1 MVERFLPTSQKEQRR
16 VWGIFRRY
24 PTSDN
29 LIAFKRAK
37 ALARRIRRQCQRE
50 SWIQYVSSITSSTT
64 SQQLWRKV
72 KAANGLYRDF
82 NIPILETST
91 ALYSSPLDV
100 TNLIGKT
107 FASVCRQPLPYNC
120 DFDMFEL
127 KRALSSAHNTSPGP
141 DGISY
146 VLLRHLSEDSLVSLL
161 YLFNRI
167 WREQVYP
174 TQWQEAIVIPILK
187 PGKDPKNP
195 LSYRPIAL
203 TSCLCKTLERMV
215 NARLVYQLEKN
226 KCIPLFQSGFR
237 KGRSTLDNIIQ
248 LESKIRNAFVRRNH
262 LVSIFFDIEKAY
274 DRTWRYGILRTL
286 FNFGFRG
293 NLPTFIKM
301 FLNLRTFRVRLGGT
315 LSAPFTQAEG
325 VPQGSILS
333 VTLFICHISSILN
346 ILSPSIQASLYVDDL
361 QISCEG
367 SDMRMIERQLQTA
380 VNNILKWCDTNG
392 HSISASKSCCV
403 HFCRKRGIHPDP
415 EIRIRDIQIPVV
427 PDVLSN
433 TSWGADRT
441 SLLRVYQAIVLSRI
455 DYGCVAYGSACNS
468 TLQKLDPVHHMALR
482 ICSGAFRTSPVQSLY
497 VNCHQLPLDLRRR
510 KLSLAFY
517 FKILSVPSH
526 PLQNVYMS
534 TSMKRLYD
542 ARPSNIRPFMD
553 RMKLHISE
561 LDLPNVHIQ
570 QRNLFLFQP
579 WNTPRFPY
587 INPFATYSKS
597 TVAPVVFQRVF
608 AYHRSQYSRYS
619 AIYTD
624 GSKRADYVGCGVVI
638 EDIMHGYRLDT
649 SCSIFTAEAVAIY
662 RALQLIDS
670 TMPRKYC
677 IYTDSMSVLE
687 ALENYHDRCHPVVCT
702 ILDITSRLYSKG
714 FDIVFC
720 WLPSHV
726 GIIGNEQADS
736 AAKSATTHL
745 PLAVPLSDMKRVI
758 MHHIFKIWQESW
770 SQQLDNKL
778 HSVKPVIGAWPVMPM
793 RRTDVKLTRLRIGH
807 TRFTHRHLLFGEHA
821 PECPS
826 CNVSYTVHHILIDC
840 PVFNHHRITFF
851 HTSILT
857 LSDLVGESPHQ
868 NLFAFIKKIGFLY
881 LI

>member
-1 MVERFLPTSQKEQRR
+1 
-16 VWGIFRRY
+16 
-24 PTSDN
+24 
-29 LIAFKRAK
+29 
-37 ALARRIRRQCQRE
+37 
-50 SWIQYVSSITSSTT
+50 
-64 SQQLWRKV
+64 
-72 KAANGLYRDF
+72 
-82 NIPILETST
+82 
-91 ALYSSPLDV
+91 
-100 TNLIGKT
+100 
-107 FASVCRQPLPYNC
+107 
-120 DFDMFEL
+120 
-127 KRALSSAHNTSPGP
+127 
-141 DGISY
+141 
-146 VLLRHLSEDSLVSLL
+146 
-161 YLFNRI
+161 
-167 WREQVYP
+167 
-174 TQWQEAIVIPILK
+174 
-187 PGKDPKNP
+187 
-195 LSYRPIAL
+195 
-203 TSCLCKTLERMV
+203 
-215 NARLVYQLEKN
+215 
-226 KCIPLFQSGFR
+226 
-237 KGRSTLDNIIQ
+237 
-248 LESKIRNAFVRRNH
+248 
-262 LVSIFFDIEKAY
+262 
-274 DRTWRYGILRTL
+274 
-286 FNFGFRG
+286 
-293 NLPTFIKM
+293 
-301 FLNLRTFRVRLGGT
+301 
-315 LSAPFTQAEG
+315 
-325 VPQGSILS
+325 
-333 VTLFICHISSILN
+333 
-346 ILSPSIQASLYVDDL
+346 
-361 QISCEG
+361 
-367 SDMRMIERQLQTA
+367 MIERQLQTA

-415 EIRIRDIQIPVV
+415 ELRIRAVQIPVV

-455 DYGCVAYGSACNS
+455 DYGCVVYGSACNS
-468 TLQKLDPVHHMALR
+468 TLKKLDPVHHMALR

-510 KLSLAFY
+510 KLSLAYY
-517 FKILSVPSH
+517 FKILYVPSH

-534 TSMKRLYD
+534 TTMKRLYD

-579 WNTPRFPY
+579 WNTPRFHY
-587 INPFATYSKS
+587 INPFVTYSKF

-608 AYHRSQYSRYS
+608 AYHRSQYSSYS
-619 AIYTD
+619 TIYTD

-638 EDIMHGYRLDT
+638 EDIMHGYRLVT

-687 ALENYHDRCHPVVCT
+687 ALENYNDRCHPVVCK

-714 FDIVFC
+714 RDIVFC

-745 PLAVPLSDMKRVI
+745 PLAFPLSDMKRVI

-807 TRFTHRHLLFGEHA
+807 TRLTHRHLLFGEHA

-840 PVFNHHRITFF
+840 PVFNHHRITFLNSS
-851 HTSILT
+851 HLT
-857 LSDLVGESPHQ
+857 LPDLVGEIPHQ
-868 NLFAFIKKIGFLY
+868 NLFAFIRRIGFLF

>member
-1 MVERFLPTSQKEQRR
+1 
-16 VWGIFRRY
+16 
-24 PTSDN
+24 
-29 LIAFKRAK
+29 
-37 ALARRIRRQCQRE
+37 
-50 SWIQYVSSITSSTT
+50 
-64 SQQLWRKV
+64 
-72 KAANGLYRDF
+72 
-82 NIPILETST
+82 
-91 ALYSSPLDV
+91 
-100 TNLIGKT
+100 
-107 FASVCRQPLPYNC
+107 
-120 DFDMFEL
+120 
-127 KRALSSAHNTSPGP
+127 
-141 DGISY
+141 
-146 VLLRHLSEDSLVSLL
+146 
-161 YLFNRI
+161 
-167 WREQVYP
+167 
-174 TQWQEAIVIPILK
+174 
-187 PGKDPKNP
+187 
-195 LSYRPIAL
+195 
-203 TSCLCKTLERMV
+203 
-215 NARLVYQLEKN
+215 
-226 KCIPLFQSGFR
+226 
-237 KGRSTLDNIIQ
+237 
-248 LESKIRNAFVRRNH
+248 
-262 LVSIFFDIEKAY
+262 
-274 DRTWRYGILRTL
+274 
-286 FNFGFRG
+286 
-293 NLPTFIKM
+293 
-301 FLNLRTFRVRLGGT
+301 
-315 LSAPFTQAEG
+315 
-325 VPQGSILS
+325 
-333 VTLFICHISSILN
+333 
-346 ILSPSIQASLYVDDL
+346 
-361 QISCEG
+361 
-367 SDMRMIERQLQTA
+367 MIERQLQTA

-427 PDVLSN
+427 PDVRFLGVIFDRRLTFLPHILHLRKKCEKSLNLLKVLSN

-510 KLSLAFY
+510 KLSLAYY

-534 TSMKRLYD
+534 TSMKRFYD

-561 LDLPNVHIQ
+561 LDLPNV
-570 QRNLFLFQP
+570 P
-579 WNTPRFPY
+579 
-587 INPFATYSKS
+587 
-597 TVAPVVFQRVF
+597 PVVFQRVF

-687 ALENYHDRCHPVVCT
+687 ALENYHDRCDLVVCT

-726 GIIGNEQADS
+726 GIIGNEQADN

-745 PLAVPLSDMKRVI
+745 PLVVPLSDMKRVI
-758 MHHIFKIWQESW
+758 MHHIFKIWQEWW

-778 HSVKPVIGAWPVMPM
+778 HSLKPVIGAWPVMPM
-793 RRTDVKLTRLRIGH
+793 RRTDFKLTRLRIGH
-807 TRFTHRHLLFGEHA
+807 TRLTHRHLLFVEHA

-826 CNVSYTVHHILIDC
+826 CNVSYTVHHILIEC

-851 HTSILT
+851 NSLHLT
-857 LSDLVGESPHQ
+857 LPDLVGEIPLQ
-868 NLFAFIKKIGFLY
+868 NLFAFIRRIGFLF

>member
-1 MVERFLPTSQKEQRR
+1 MVKTESVDTAVQDVTNVLIDAADLSIPKSSSHSFQRYKPWWNADCQTAYKNQR
-16 VWGIFRRY
+16 KLWGTFRRY
-24 PTSDN
+24 PTTEN

-50 SWIQYVSSITSSTT
+50 SWIKYVSSITSSTT

-82 NIPILETST
+82 SIPILETST

-100 TNLIGKT
+100 ANLIGKT
-107 FASVCRQPLPYNC
+107 FASVSSSDSYSPAFQATKNRLERTPINFRCRQPLPYNC

-146 VLLRHLSEDSLVSLL
+146 VLLCHLSADSL
-161 YLFNRI
+161 
-167 WREQVYP
+167 
-174 TQWQEAIVIPILK
+174 
-187 PGKDPKNP
+187 
-195 LSYRPIAL
+195 
-203 TSCLCKTLERMV
+203 
-215 NARLVYQLEKN
+215 
-226 KCIPLFQSGFR
+226 
-237 KGRSTLDNIIQ
+237 
-248 LESKIRNAFVRRNH
+248 
-262 LVSIFFDIEKAY
+262 
-274 DRTWRYGILRTL
+274 
-286 FNFGFRG
+286 
-293 NLPTFIKM
+293 
-301 FLNLRTFRVRLGGT
+301 
-315 LSAPFTQAEG
+315 
-325 VPQGSILS
+325 
-333 VTLFICHISSILN
+333 
-346 ILSPSIQASLYVDDL
+346 ASLYVDDL

-380 VNNILKWCDTNG
+380 VNNILKWSDTNR

-427 PDVLSN
+427 PDVRFLGVIFDRRLTFLPHILHLRKKCEKSLNLLKVLSN
-433 TSWGADRT
+433 TSWGADQT
-441 SLLRVYQAIVLSRI
+441 SLLRVYQAIVLPRI

-510 KLSLAFY
+510 KLSLAYY
-517 FKILSVPSH
+517 FKILSVPSY

-638 EDIMHGYRLDT
+638 EDIMLGYRLDT

-670 TMPRKYC
+670 TLPRKYC

-758 MHHIFKIWQESW
+758 MHHIFNIWQESW

-778 HSVKPVIGAWPVMPM
+778 HSVKPVIGAWPVMPL

-807 TRFTHRHLLFGEHA
+807 TRFTHRHLLFGERA

-826 CNVSYTVHHILIDC
+826 CHVSYTVHHILIDC

-851 HTSILT
+851 HKSVLT

-868 NLFAFIKKIGFLY
+868 NLFAFMKKIGFLY
-881 LI
+881 FI